1 MSGPGWTSGG
11 RGNRGTCGFG
21 DASAAPFRPAKS
33 SRHRGR
39 GAPEAGRIV
48 SPNWIGEARAR
59 YDAGTNGGCSW
70 PEYLDVMADALLEQA
85 ITYYG
90 EADTRR
96 NAAQRAVSE
105 IDRYL
110 YIAPIWDDLP
120 GPYPDFLDAYDR
132 RLAELRT
139 MRYADYLLTPEWL
152 ATRAT
157 IRERFGGRCAVCNS
171 ARSLQV
177 HHRTYERRGEED
189 IRDLTLL
196 CADCHS
202 RFHGR

>member
-1 MSGPGWTSGG
+1 M
-11 RGNRGTCGFG
+11 
-21 DASAAPFRPAKS
+21 
-33 SRHRGR
+33 
-39 GAPEAGRIV
+39 
-48 SPNWIGEARAR
+48 SPNWIAEARAR
-59 YDAGTNGGCSW
+59 YDTGVNGGCSW
-70 PEYLDVMADALLEQA
+70 SEYLDVIADTLLQQA
-85 ITYYG
+85 ITYYA
-90 EADTRR
+90 EADSRR

-105 IDRYL
+105 IDTYL
-110 YIAPIWDDLP
+110 YIAPIWDGLSDP
-120 GPYPDFLDAYDR
+120 GPDFLDAYDQ
-132 RLAELRT
+132 RLAELRA

-157 IRERFGGRCAVCNS
+157 IRERFGNRCAVCNS
-171 ARSLQV
+171 DRTLQV